1 MFRNASI
8 LTSRHAFLAQLYVD
22 YRYLSSR
29 RTITKGKTGRKIGE
43 MEERRM
49 FAWITYSRFKINPLK
64 EHQRWKRKYPLFH
77 PLALHTRR
85 VVHRVFTNN
94 RVPTSS
100 TLVSFHRTRRESSRK
115 QTLIRR
121 RTPPLIPRAGHL
133 FLFSSLHAAR
143 EQHGLVQKE
152 KSTHPVCVRSTRAV
166 VIRFQR
172 GSKGVAVFP
181 FFFFLSS

>member
-1 MFRNASI
+1 
-8 LTSRHAFLAQLYVD
+8 
-22 YRYLSSR
+22 
-29 RTITKGKTGRKIGE
+29 